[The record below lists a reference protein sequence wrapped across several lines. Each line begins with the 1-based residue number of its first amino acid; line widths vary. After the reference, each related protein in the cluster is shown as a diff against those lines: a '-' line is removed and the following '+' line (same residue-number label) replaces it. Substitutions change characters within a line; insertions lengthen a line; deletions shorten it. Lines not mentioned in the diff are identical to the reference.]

1 MTRTSSLT
9 VLLSL
14 APPDGTTRYVDQL
27 VEGRAEAVRLLFF
40 SWGAALFGRYDVLH
54 VHWPEYLLRSPTAP
68 GRLIRSWLLRLLLL
82 RLGRR
87 QRAPWRPALV
97 RTLHNLAPHETGST
111 AETRLLSRLDGRTDL
126 WILLN
131 DAHPCGGAR
140 RVLIPHGHYR
150 GRYPEVGGA
159 VRQPGR
165 LLYFGLI
172 RPYKGVDALLAAFSA
187 LADPS
192 LSLRLVGRPITGWRE
207 LVEAACQR
215 DPRITARLEFV
226 ADAVLAEEV
235 QRAEL
240 VVLPFRKMVNS
251 GTILVALSLDRP
263 VLVPRT
269 PVNELLAQ
277 EVGSGW
283 IHVFEG
289 PIRAEHLREALE
301 AVRARPPASPPCL
314 NDRDWAS
321 IGQRHLEAYQLALG
335 RRDSYGA
342 SSSSR

>member
-1 MTRTSSLT
+1 M
-9 VLLSL
+9 
-14 APPDGTTRYVDQL
+14 
-27 VEGRAEAVRLLFF
+27 
-40 SWGAALFGRYDVLH
+40 
-54 VHWPEYLLRSPTAP
+54 
-68 GRLIRSWLLRLLLL
+68 
-82 RLGRR
+82 
-87 QRAPWRPALV
+87 
-97 RTLHNLAPHETGST
+97 RTLHNLAPHESGGST
-111 AETRLLSRLDGRTDL
+111 ETRLLGRLDGRTDL

-131 DAHPCGGAR
+131 DAHPVTAAR

-150 GRYPEVGGA
+150 GRYPDLVGA
-159 VRQPGR
+159 VQQPGR

-172 RPYKGVDALLAAFSA
+172 RPYKGVDALLAAFTA

-192 LSLRLVGRPITGWRE
+192 LTLRLVGRPIAGWRE
-207 LVEAACQR
+207 PVEAACRR

-235 QRAEL
+235 RRAEL
-240 VVLPFRKMVNS
+240 VVLPFRSMVNS

-269 PVNELLAQ
+269 PANELLAQ

-289 PIRAEHLREALE
+289 PIRADHLRETVD
-301 AVRARPPASPPCL
+301 AVRASPPASPPRL
-314 NDRDWAS
+314 DGRDWAS

-335 RRDSYGA
+335 RRTTYGA